1 MIVACI
7 CERTIAEIHDR
18 ASQVSSQCFMPSQIK
33 NEQVRV
39 LYLRAG
45 PGDASTRASTNHGTL
60 TNDTDMSN
68 YEKKLEIVI
77 DHFLE
82 SYVPQHSV
90 YVILYFGNR
99 SAIANKFR
107 ERAKILVSKMAF
119 RTHQKVKL
127 ELFYGEKDLWFE
139 LGFVMNSMH
148 SSNYVF
154 SYNSTK

>member
-33 NEQVRV
+33 DEQVKV
-39 LYLRAG
+39 LYSGVG
-45 PGDASTRASTNHGTL
+45 PGDASSRASTNHEVL
-60 TNDTDMSN
+60 SNDFNCN

-77 DHFLE
+77 DKFLE

-90 YVILYFGNR
+90 YVILHLANR

-107 ERAKILVSKMAF
+107 ERARIFISRMGF
-119 RTHQKVKL
+119 RTNQRVKF
-127 ELFYGEKDLWFE
+127 EIFYGEKDLWFE
-139 LGFVMNSMH
+139 LGYVMNSMH